1 MVVQGRSAFIFN
13 GGVYGT
19 RTHRWRLCRRPRGGT
34 RYRAALDLIVS
45 RINIKL
51 TQIPLHVQAW
61 LTWTGDTSIK
71 FGKTGLNRLNT
82 GVVLL
87 IVLSLAACDTQDQQ
101 VQSSASAA
109 NEETAQSQS
118 QEPAGARAPE
128 PEEGSSASALKPP
141 PQIMRA
147 TFPDS
152 EGKTFFNEQVL
163 PKLTA
168 NGCQICHMP
177 GAGYVR
183 PEISYDGLFPFLAI
197 GQAADNNIIMFKIA
211 NQRSFTP
218 DQPNHPGG
226 KRCKTEDADPCKAIK
241 AWWEVEFGSEPL

>member
-1 MVVQGRSAFIFN
+1 M
-13 GGVYGT
+13 GG
-19 RTHRWRLCRRPRGGT
+19 L
-34 RYRAALDLIVS
+34 
-45 RINIKL
+45 
-51 TQIPLHVQAW
+51 
-61 LTWTGDTSIK
+61 
-71 FGKTGLNRLNT
+71 LNRLNT

-87 IVLSLAACDTQDQQ
+87 IILSLAACDTQDQQ
-101 VQSSASAA
+101 VQSSASAV
-109 NEETAQSQS
+109 
-118 QEPAGARAPE
+118 
-128 PEEGSSASALKPP
+128 KPP
-141 PQIMRA
+141 SQIMRA

-152 EGKTFFNEQVL
+152 EGKTYFNEQVL
-163 PKLTA
+163 PKLMA

-197 GQAADNNIIMFKIA
+197 GQAADNNIIMLKIA
-211 NQRSFTP
+211 NQRSFAP